1 MLGLCQDRCC
11 CAVLQSG
18 LLKGSG
24 FRLNLPV
31 GIGRELLL
39 LQIVPAM
46 QFDCSPAS
54 GCGGTT
60 GVREEE
66 EGSAVCGLGMEWPAG
81 VGMSQTSSA
90 AEASLSSS
98 WATTA
103 CFIWKHLVKE
113 NKLYF
118 RDGFSTVESHR
129 RPFVSTYV
137 CVLWSR
143 SAPDGREHRALS
155 CLGKMPLQGS

>member
-1 MLGLCQDRCC
+1 MTCGGWPLLGLCQDRCC
-11 CAVLQSG
+11 SAVLQSG

-31 GIGRELLL
+31 GIGRELLF

-54 GCGGTT
+54 SCGGTA
-60 GVREEE
+60 GVWEEE

-103 CFIWKHLVKE
+103 CFTWKHLVKE
-113 NKLYF
+113 KKLYL

-129 RPFVSTYV
+129 WPFVSTYV
-137 CVLWSR
+137 CVL
-143 SAPDGREHRALS
+143 
-155 CLGKMPLQGS
+155 